1 MTVVTTIDVYD
12 MPNSEYRA
20 VLDRMGVEARPEPG
34 IYLHV
39 TAQTEFGYRII
50 EIWDSQDGFEEFAQR
65 RMVPALEQLGID
77 RKTEITVKP
86 LHNLFAPR
94 LLELPE
100 LVVGLPGAPR

>member
-1 MTVVTTIDVYD
+1 MTVVTTIDVYE

-34 IYLHV
+34 IYVHI
-39 TAQTEFGYRII
+39 TAQTDFGYRIV
-50 EIWDSQDGFEEFAQR
+50 EIWDSQDGFEEFAER
-65 RMVPALEQLGID
+65 RMMPALQELGID

-94 LLELPE
+94 LLELPD
-100 LVVGLPGAPR
+100 LVAGLPGAPR